1 VWAAIGVTNEGMERS
16 LDKPAT
22 QLILRLHRISPKD
35 TARGGVPESNKSRP
49 ECAKAACELFG
60 AAPATLYERHVA
72 IAAHLVANDEE
83 VAVTVTA
90 VMTSFF
96 SPEA

>member
-1 VWAAIGVTNEGMERS
+1 MGVTNEGMERS

-49 ECAKAACELFG
+49 ECAKPACKLFG
-60 AAPATLYERHVA
+60 AAPAAPAGCGRSVTFRRGSDERYVG
-72 IAAHLVANDEE
+72 
-83 VAVTVTA
+83 
-90 VMTSFF
+90 
-96 SPEA
+96 

>member
-1 VWAAIGVTNEGMERS
+1 
-16 LDKPAT
+16 
-22 QLILRLHRISPKD
+22 
-35 TARGGVPESNKSRP
+35 
-49 ECAKAACELFG
+49 LFG

-72 IAAHLVANDEE
+72 VAAHLVANDEE